1 MSCVKMKTVFD
12 WLKQINTIKSPVDS
26 FTESDWETWNSYM
39 IHRFL
44 SQNNDF
50 LELVNEVQTL
60 PPQNKK
66 EIYSVYVEYIPKNNK
81 WSKYIKSKVK
91 ERNKDLL
98 LHLKDHFEISTRE
111 VKEYLYFL
119 DNEQLVRILTN
130 RGLENKEI
138 KQLLK

>member
-1 MSCVKMKTVFD
+1 MGNVFD

-26 FTESDWETWNSYM
+26 FSESDWEVWNSYM

-44 SQNNDF
+44 SQNEDF
-50 LELVNEVQTL
+50 LELVNEVQAL

-66 EIYSVYVEYIPKNNK
+66 EIYSVYVEFIPKNNK

-91 ERNKDLL
+91 EKNKDLL
-98 LHLKDHFEISTRE
+98 LHLKDHFELSIRE

-119 DNEQLVRILTN
+119 DTEHIVRILTN
-130 RGLENKEI
+130 RGLDKKEI